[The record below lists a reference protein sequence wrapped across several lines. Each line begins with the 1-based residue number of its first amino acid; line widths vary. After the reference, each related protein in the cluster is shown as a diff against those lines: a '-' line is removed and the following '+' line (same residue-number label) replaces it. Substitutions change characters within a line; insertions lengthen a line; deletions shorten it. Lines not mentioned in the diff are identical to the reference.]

1 MEADMMSMLI
11 DLSRHSP
18 HLLGSL
24 DLAAVAADTDSL
36 LMDSFGSMYD
46 VPAGHE
52 LSALLPPPSPEK
64 EYEYDDSLSGL
75 YACSQS
81 SRRRRYDDPSSPD
94 VVNSC
99 STAAAAAA
107 AAAAV
112 AAASSKNIAMERDR
126 RKRLNEKLYALR
138 AVVPKISK
146 VTTRVESNRSISCSQ
161 LNQFAAHRS
170 IELESFNHAEER
182 RLLEEISALES
193 TVATKSAAGAGD
205 DDDGVP
211 LLPRMKKPRTTP
223 PPHDGASMAA
233 SPPLQILQLQ
243 VSKVGERTMAV
254 SIRCARTRDAMVKV
268 CRAMEALR
276 LKVVSANVAAVDGSI
291 VHTMFVQTEE
301 MGGAHEMQQRI
312 QTSLLSS
319 SLM

>member
-146 VTTRVESNRSISCSQ
+146 MDKASIVRD
-161 LNQFAAHRS
+161 AIAH
-170 IELESFNHAEER
+170 IEKLQAEER

>member
-52 LSALLPPPSPEK
+52 LSALLPPPSAA
-64 EYEYDDSLSGL
+64 G
-75 YACSQS
+75 
-81 SRRRRYDDPSSPD
+81 
-94 VVNSC
+94 
-99 STAAAAAA
+99 AAAAAA
-107 AAAAV
+107 G

-146 VTTRVESNRSISCSQ
+146 MDKASIVRD
-161 LNQFAAHRS
+161 AIAH
-170 IELESFNHAEER
+170 IEKLQAEER

>member
-1 MEADMMSMLI
+1 
-11 DLSRHSP
+11 
-18 HLLGSL
+18 
-24 DLAAVAADTDSL
+24 
-36 LMDSFGSMYD
+36 
-46 VPAGHE
+46 
-52 LSALLPPPSPEK
+52 
-64 EYEYDDSLSGL
+64 
-75 YACSQS
+75 
-81 SRRRRYDDPSSPD
+81 
-94 VVNSC
+94 
-99 STAAAAAA
+99 
-107 AAAAV
+107 
-112 AAASSKNIAMERDR
+112 MERDR

-146 VTTRVESNRSISCSQ
+146 MDKASIVRD
-161 LNQFAAHRS
+161 AIAH
-170 IELESFNHAEER
+170 IEKLQAEER

-233 SPPLQILQLQ
+233 SPPLQILQELIVMNNPRSQLQ

-291 VHTMFVQTEE
+291 VHTMFVQ
-301 MGGAHEMQQRI
+301 I
-312 QTSLLSS
+312 S
-319 SLM
+319 SLTDPSSNAS